1 MSEDTTFEKALKNL
15 EEAVARLEKGQ
26 MPLDEALDCFEA
38 GVQSANLC
46 RRKLQ
51 VVESRIEILTK
62 GDGRCGQCRVDGV
75 PGQVDRMASHIAD
88 LTAAKVPIHVPGQT
102 AAEIAGIVRVHW
114 RWTDPEVVVQVR
126 GGVAGR

>member
-1 MSEDTTFEKALKNL
+1 MSEDTTFEKALKNR

-26 MPLDEALDCFEA
+26 MSLDEALDCFEA

-62 GDGRCGQCRVDGV
+62 GPDGELLTEAFS
-75 PGQVDRMASHIAD
+75 DRD
-88 LTAAKVPIHVPGQT
+88 DQ
-102 AAEIAGIVRVHW
+102 
-114 RWTDPEVVVQVR
+114 D
-126 GGVAGR
+126 

>member
-51 VVESRIEILTK
+51 VVESRIETLTK
-62 GDGRCGQCRVDGV
+62 GPDGELLTEAFCGRDDQD
-75 PGQVDRMASHIAD
+75 
-88 LTAAKVPIHVPGQT
+88 
-102 AAEIAGIVRVHW
+102 
-114 RWTDPEVVVQVR
+114 
-126 GGVAGR
+126 

>member
-62 GDGRCGQCRVDGV
+62 GPDGELLTEAFS
-75 PGQVDRMASHIAD
+75 DRD
-88 LTAAKVPIHVPGQT
+88 DQ
-102 AAEIAGIVRVHW
+102 
-114 RWTDPEVVVQVR
+114 D
-126 GGVAGR
+126 